1 MKQLIRILSLVVVLL
16 LLVGCGNSANSK
28 EGKSPPT
35 VEPTIQL
42 DLTNPAATTPATTTP
57 TDSVLAETTAPV
69 ETTVATEPTAPAE
82 TTTPTIVTEP
92 TAAPIPAISAGFG
105 AVYADIC
112 RLLDSGDRDLEYAYA
127 TQGMVEIA
135 AFLPTAEERYAS
147 ITYALED
154 LDGDGRAEMIVLDA
168 MGNTRILGIYAIRD
182 GVPVMTHEG
191 WSRSRLY
198 RLSDGTLYSEGSGGA
213 AYAIFEA
220 YGQCWFTWPKD
231 EDQME
236 IGFYHSADGTYDPAA
251 AEEITADEYE
261 AKQIV
266 LAQKISAFEARNFG

>member
-1 MKQLIRILSLVVVLL
+1 MKQLIRTAALVLALL
-16 LLVGCGNSANSK
+16 LLAGCGAAADPNPETTGAAM
-28 EGKSPPT
+28 EATLPTEPP
-35 VEPTIQL
+35 
-42 DLTNPAATTPATTTP
+42 
-57 TDSVLAETTAPV
+57 ETTAPV
-69 ETTVATEPTAPAE
+69 EPTPAPA
-82 TTTPTIVTEP
+82 
-92 TAAPIPAISAGFG
+92 GFD

-220 YGQCWFTWPKD
+220 YGQRWFTWPKD

-236 IGFYHSADGTYDPAA
+236 IGFYHAADGTYDPAA
-251 AEEITADEYE
+251 AQEITADEYE